1 MSRLFIRRA
10 LIFSGIF
17 LLSYCFSLLLIGRNM
32 NLSFGSQFYYP
43 EGGAGHSQLRFE
55 EAASQKEVDLLFIGS
70 SHAYR
75 NYDPRIFNKNQL
87 RSFNLGSTA
96 QTPIQTL
103 QILQS
108 LGEDLS
114 PKYLIIDFF
123 LPLFYNEG
131 IESSIDLLANT
142 NFYPNRLEEH
152 GDMKWY
158 NAVLFRSLSKN
169 ILNLKSKQCPA
180 NIGSDHYITG
190 GYVESHQT
198 FDSKHEIPKSTGKL
212 NPKQIQAFT
221 SILEWADERKIKWI
235 IVQSPILDL
244 TNTHTYKTLPKEIQ
258 SLFPKKKFINGQLAF
273 EAQSE
278 FFIDADHLN
287 PCGVKTFNTW
297 LLDTL
302 NKSAFF
308 D

>member
-10 LIFSGIF
+10 FIFSGIF
-17 LLSYCFSLLLIGRNM
+17 LLCYCFSLLLIGRNM

-43 EGGAGHSQLRFE
+43 EGGAGHSQLRFQD
-55 EAASQKEVDLLFIGS
+55 AASQKEVDLLFIGS

-75 NYDPRIFNKNQL
+75 NYDTRIFDKSQL

-108 LGEDLS
+108 LGENLS

-142 NFYPNRLEEH
+142 NFYPMRWEEH

-169 ILNLKSKQCPA
+169 ILHLKSKTCSE
-180 NIGSDHYITG
+180 NIGADRYIRG
-190 GYVESHQT
+190 GYVESHQP
-198 FDSKHEIPKSTGKL
+198 FNPKHETPKSTGEL
-212 NPKQIQAFT
+212 NPKQIQAFAQ
-221 SILEWADERKIKWI
+221 IIQWANDRDIKWI
-235 IVQSPILDL
+235 IVQSPILEL
-244 TNTHTYKTLPKEIQ
+244 THTETYKTLPKDIQ
-258 SLFPKKKFINGQLAF
+258 SLFPEKKFINGQLAIQP
-273 EAQSE
+273 QSK
-278 FFIDADHLN
+278 FFIDTDHLN

-302 NKSAFF
+302 NKNAFF